1 VIADL
6 KPYAEYRDSGLPW
19 LGQIP
24 AHWRLIPNRAL
35 VRRRKVLVGKEHSRY
50 QLLSLT
56 KQGVIVRD
64 VSTGKGKFSSDMG
77 TSQQVRAGDLV
88 FCLFDVPETPRT
100 VGLSRHDGMITGAYS
115 VFEHRGIGLPQYF
128 ELFYR
133 AMDDRKLL
141 SPLYSGLRN
150 TIPAER
156 FLGTKT
162 PQPPLEE
169 QTAIARFL
177 DWANGRLER
186 AIRAKRKVIA
196 LLNEQKQV
204 IIRRAVTAE
213 RTSTRRQT
221 ANPWL
226 GSVPA
231 HWNLRALWT
240 LCHQRTERNP
250 GGLPLLSVFL
260 DRGVIRYEEGGGQV
274 HAPSLDL
281 SSYQVVRTGDFVFN
295 NQQAWRGSVGVSSHE
310 GIISPAY
317 LVLSLSEELDR
328 TYANLLFR
336 SSVMVDQF
344 LAASKGVGDIQ
355 RQVSWP
361 LLRYVQVPVPPLEE
375 QRQIA
380 TSLQGAIAQQQAAIA
395 SLEAEVALI
404 EELRRGTIAEVVTG
418 KLDVRAAA
426 QTVMNQSQ
434 GFEAVEAEDDDVAG
448 RAAYQE
454 DQIS

>member
-1 VIADL
+1 
-6 KPYAEYRDSGLPW
+6 
-19 LGQIP
+19 
-24 AHWRLIPNRAL
+24 
-35 VRRRKVLVGKEHSRY
+35 
-50 QLLSLT
+50 
-56 KQGVIVRD
+56 
-64 VSTGKGKFSSDMG
+64 M
-77 TSQQVRAGDLV
+77 
-88 FCLFDVPETPRT
+88 
-100 VGLSRHDGMITGAYS
+100 
-115 VFEHRGIGLPQYF
+115 
-128 ELFYR
+128 
-133 AMDDRKLL
+133 
-141 SPLYSGLRN
+141 
-150 TIPAER
+150 
-156 FLGTKT
+156 
-162 PQPPLEE
+162 
-169 QTAIARFL
+169 
-177 DWANGRLER
+177 
-186 AIRAKRKVIA
+186 
-196 LLNEQKQV
+196 
-204 IIRRAVTAE
+204 
-213 RTSTRRQT
+213 
-221 ANPWL
+221 
-226 GSVPA
+226 
-231 HWNLRALWT
+231 
-240 LCHQRTERNP
+240 
-250 GGLPLLSVFL
+250 SVFL

>member
-1 VIADL
+1 
-6 KPYAEYRDSGLPW
+6 
-19 LGQIP
+19 
-24 AHWRLIPNRAL
+24 
-35 VRRRKVLVGKEHSRY
+35 
-50 QLLSLT
+50 
-56 KQGVIVRD
+56 
-64 VSTGKGKFSSDMG
+64 
-77 TSQQVRAGDLV
+77 
-88 FCLFDVPETPRT
+88 
-100 VGLSRHDGMITGAYS
+100 
-115 VFEHRGIGLPQYF
+115 
-128 ELFYR
+128 
-133 AMDDRKLL
+133 
-141 SPLYSGLRN
+141 
-150 TIPAER
+150 
-156 FLGTKT
+156 
-162 PQPPLEE
+162 
-169 QTAIARFL
+169 
-177 DWANGRLER
+177 
-186 AIRAKRKVIA
+186 
-196 LLNEQKQV
+196 
-204 IIRRAVTAE
+204 
-213 RTSTRRQT
+213 
-221 ANPWL
+221 
-226 GSVPA
+226 
-231 HWNLRALWT
+231 
-240 LCHQRTERNP
+240 
-250 GGLPLLSVFL
+250 
-260 DRGVIRYEEGGGQV
+260 
-274 HAPSLDL
+274 
-281 SSYQVVRTGDFVFN
+281 VRTGDFVFN